1 MARRDDTAPA
11 STRSLGRAGE
21 AAAARFLERRG
32 FVILARNLRSR
43 LGEIDLVARDG
54 GTLVFVEVK
63 ARRGLPGDPP
73 QAAVDARKRARISRL
88 ALGYLSARRLGERS
102 CRFDVIGVSLDDGGG
117 VTAVRHLKHA
127 FGLEGWTP

>member
-1 MARRDDTAPA
+1 
-11 STRSLGRAGE
+11 
-21 AAAARFLERRG
+21 
-32 FVILARNLRSR
+32 
-43 LGEIDLVARDG
+43 
-54 GTLVFVEVK
+54 VK

>member
-1 MARRDDTAPA
+1 MPPPTDRITIGK
-11 STRSLGRAGE
+11 SGE
-21 AAAARFLERRG
+21 DYACRELERRG
-32 FVILARNLRSR
+32 YEILARRFRTR
-43 LGEIDLVARDG
+43 LGEIDIVAREDD
-54 GTLVFVEVK
+54 TLVFVEVK